1 MGAKLN
7 QMKDKFTS
15 EFKITII
22 DIFLDFVK
30 ADNTIINI
38 EGLEYLNKLW
48 KDKP

>member
-1 MGAKLN
+1 MLLTCDKLN

-38 EGLEYLNKLW
+38 EGLEYLINVER
-48 KDKP
+48 